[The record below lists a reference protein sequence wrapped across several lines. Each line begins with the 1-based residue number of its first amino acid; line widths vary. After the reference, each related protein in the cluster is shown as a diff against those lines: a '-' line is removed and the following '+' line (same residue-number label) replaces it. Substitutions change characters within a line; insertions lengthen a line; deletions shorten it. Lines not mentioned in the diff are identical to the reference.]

1 MLSNFFNKLLI
12 APTNNIFYQF
22 VRYTFVGGLA
32 FIVDFGLL
40 YVLTEYLNLYYVV
53 SATLSFIAGLLVN
66 YFISITWVFAKA
78 GASKHIVEF
87 IYFASIGIIG
97 LLLNGLILWFITES
111 FDIYYMYS
119 KLIAAVIVYLWN
131 FLARKY
137 FLFSKNRI

>member
-78 GASKHIVEF
+78 GASKHL
-87 IYFASIGIIG
+87 ASIGIIG
-97 LLLNGLILWFITES
+97 LLLNALILWFITES